1 MTEITKA
8 RADQIDTLRT
18 FAVAGVVFSHTI
30 DERYVIGQYQFF
42 EFGAYGVFLFF
53 VISAFLI
60 TSQLLATKE
69 VWRRRGDGLHVPL
82 KSFYIKRALRLMP
95 AYYAVLLLLVVLDL
109 GTIRAEAPWHA
120 VMLTNVL
127 FGLVPR
133 YEEIS
138 PVGHFWS
145 LSVEWQFYIVWPFVV
160 LLLSERKL
168 LWVTISVLIVAA
180 AKESS
185 LLPIPDALDRMSIID
200 SLDSLAFGALL
211 AIAIHRGWRP
221 ERWLWVAWPAAAVM
235 LIAPVLYM
243 FRRADIAGWFDA
255 ISGEAMNLFFAALVL
270 AASRGFGGLIGR
282 VLDNRLLRYLGVI
295 SYGIYLY
302 HQILIEVYWRGF
314 DRLGRAYPLGFGAKL
329 SLLIFIGASIVAAL
343 SWHFF
348 EAPINRFRHRFDYRD
363 RAEPPAMT
371 DAALYEAPPLG
382 SAEPDPSAARGA

>member
-1 MTEITKA
+1 MTDVTKA

-53 VISAFLI
+53 IISAFLI
-60 TSQLLATKE
+60 TSQLLATKA
-69 VWRRRGDGLHVPL
+69 VWLRRGDGLHAPL
-82 KSFYIKRALRLMP
+82 KSFYVKRALRLMP
-95 AYYAVLLLLVVLDL
+95 AYYAVLLALVVIDL
-109 GTIRAEAPWHA
+109 GTIRVEAPWHA
-120 VMLTNVL
+120 VMATNIL
-127 FGLVPR
+127 FGLYPL
-133 YEEIS
+133 YENIS

-145 LSVEWQFYIVWPFVV
+145 LSMEWQFYLLWPFAV

-168 LWVTISVLIVAA
+168 LWLTTAVLILAVLNQAA
-180 AKESS
+180 
-185 LLPIPDALDRMSIID
+185 LLPIPDAIDRMSIIN

-211 AIAIHRGWRP
+211 AIAVHRGWRP

-255 ISGEAMNLFFAALVL
+255 ISSEAMNLFFAALVL

-314 DRLGRAYPLGFGAKL
+314 DKLGRAYPLGFGAKL
-329 SLLIFIGASIVAAL
+329 SVFIFIGASIVAAL

-363 RAEPPAMT
+363 RDEPQAT
-371 DAALYEAPPLG
+371 NDAALREAPLG
-382 SAEPDPSAARGA
+382 NVHGHRG